1 MKINQVKSLRYF
13 DTTDYQNLPKETEI
27 LEVSQPLYP
36 PYAKSVPDYI
46 ANLKKVYN
54 QMLHQPLSMIA
65 SKFSYETCEQCQ
77 MPKSSSGS
85 RTQMEKI
92 SKRHI
97 GILRFTE
104 QSLNYLFY

>member
-1 MKINQVKSLRYF
+1 MKINKVKSLRYF

-65 SKFSYETCEQCQ
+65 SKFRYETCEHCQ